1 MSYTEQIIKISIEG
15 VATKIE
21 TVLNIIST
29 VLFQEGKISQEYK
42 FDIDIEKA
50 KYIRKSKL
58 STKDKVTALIH
69 LVDRNFIAEDYTNYT
84 EIYTI
89 NFCTNWDNLEDI
101 NKILADYQAYEF
113 DKNKVEYIN
122 ISGVRYN
129 INKINTSYDILPKDN
144 ANDGTGEDKA
154 YLYLMTTWNIMSGIA
169 DSEDIVVKI
178 DDKELPQMG
187 LVHDISKVSLSTKE
201 RTVLG
206 FNQSIPSST
215 IDTVTLVL
223 PYIPSH
229 EKINEIFLDSRS
241 KTLINKKYKVEVTIS
256 GNKIID
262 GDYYISA
269 STFSDD
275 KPSPIIFGVSFISDF
290 PTQKIFIKK
299 KEQDETEYKEMIL
312 YSYTI
317 TKSYNTDKTPILN
330 KDNDNVKSIPI
341 SYTRVI
347 SLSTPII
354 PGSYTDDLEVELLN
368 DNVESLYDIKI
379 IKNIS
384 GNSLEFEYNLNIAD
398 ISIETTLNPQ
408 GTLIVVL
415 EEREDF

>member
-1 MSYTEQIIKISIEG
+1 M
-15 VATKIE
+15 
-21 TVLNIIST
+21 
-29 VLFQEGKISQEYK
+29 
-42 FDIDIEKA
+42 
-50 KYIRKSKL
+50 
-58 STKDKVTALIH
+58 
-69 LVDRNFIAEDYTNYT
+69 
-84 EIYTI
+84 IY
-89 NFCTNWDNLEDI
+89 
-101 NKILADYQAYEF
+101 
-113 DKNKVEYIN
+113 
-122 ISGVRYN
+122 
-129 INKINTSYDILPKDN
+129 P
-144 ANDGTGEDKA
+144 
-154 YLYLMTTWNIMSGIA
+154 
-169 DSEDIVVKI
+169 
-178 DDKELPQMG
+178 
-187 LVHDISKVSLSTKE
+187 KVSLSTKE
-201 RTVLG
+201 RTTLG

-241 KTLINKKYKVEVTIS
+241 KTLINKKYPLEVTIS

-299 KEQDETEYKEMIL
+299 KEQDSTEYKEMIL

-354 PGSYTDDLEVELLN
+354 PGSYTDDLEIELLN

-379 IKNIS
+379 IKNIAS
-384 GNSLEFEYNLNIAD
+384 TSLEFEYNLNIAD